1 MKVWAARS
9 VFLLALCACSP
20 PEAKEYKSAQSEVEQ
35 RQFAHALVLYDHVIK
50 RAPDSEY
57 ALKAARDGARIA
69 SLELKDYKKA
79 ITYLQFL
86 VLNSKDSKERLSA
99 QKQLAAMYF
108 DQLQN
113 YDKAILEYNRLVESS
128 ESEGEKAK
136 YKLNIARANYYK
148 NNFFQA
154 QSELD
159 ELLKLKVEDEER
171 FSAIVLQS
179 NIFIAQKE
187 CGKAIELLR
196 KVIGLYPQKA
206 MQENVSQ
213 TLAVCY
219 EETGNFA
226 DAIKILESIK
236 PHHPQ
241 PDYVDLRIK
250 RLRERQKN
258 QPGAKGLRK

>member
-1 MKVWAARS
+1 VRQWAALS
-9 VFLLALCACSP
+9 VLLVALCACSP
-20 PEAKEYKSAQSEVEQ
+20 PEAKDYKSAQSSAEQ
-35 RQFAHALVLYDHVIK
+35 RQFGHALLLYDHVLK

-57 ALKAARDGARIA
+57 ALKSARDGARIA

-86 VLNSKDSKERLSA
+86 VLNSKDPKERVSA

-113 YDKAILEYNRLVESS
+113 YDKAILEYNRLIDSS
-128 ESEGEKAK
+128 DSETERAA
-136 YKLNIARANYYK
+136 YKLDIARANYYQ

-159 ELLKLKVEDEER
+159 QLLKMRVEDEDR

-187 CGKAIELLR
+187 CGKAIELLK

-219 EETGNFA
+219 EETGSFA
-226 DAIKILESIK
+226 EAIKILETIK

-241 PDYVDLRIK
+241 PDYVELRIK